1 MLLSSPF
8 EALRDFQESLESLYG
23 SDWLSSMPSAS
34 GPFPPLNVFR
44 KGDDFVV
51 IAELPGVK
59 KSDIQIQIKENAIR
73 ISGTKSIGYPENVS
87 VHRAERLAGAF
98 DRIVTIPVAVDA
110 DKVKAEYRDGILALL
125 VPRAEHDKPKTIQ
138 VA

>member
-8 EALRDFQESLESLYG
+8 GGLHDFQQTLESLFDG
-23 SDWLSSMPSAS
+23 DWLSSTPSGS

-51 IAELPGVK
+51 IAELPGVS
-59 KSDIQIQIKENAIR
+59 KSDIQIQIKDNTLR
-73 ISGTKSIGYPENVS
+73 ISGTKTIGYLDKAS
-87 VHRAERLAGAF
+87 IHRAERLGGAF
-98 DRIVTIPVAVDA
+98 DRVVSIPVQVDA
-110 DKVKAEYRDGILALL
+110 DRVKAEYRDGVLALL
-125 VPRAEHDKPKTIQ
+125 VPRAESDKPKTIK

>member
-8 EALRDFQESLESLYG
+8 EALRDFQESLEALYE
-23 SDWLSSMPSAS
+23 SDWLSSMPSGR

-44 KGDDFVV
+44 KGDDFVI

-59 KSDIQIQIKENAIR
+59 KSDMQVQIKDNTIR
-73 ISGTKSIGYPENVS
+73 ISGTKSVVYPEEVS
-87 VHRAERLAGAF
+87 LHRAERSSGGF
-98 DRIVTIPVAVDA
+98 DRIVSIPVGIDA
-110 DKVKAEYRDGILALL
+110 EKVKAEYRDGVLALF

>member
-8 EALRDFQESLESLYG
+8 EALRDLQETLESLYG
-23 SDWLSSMPSAS
+23 SDWLSSTPSAS

-44 KGDDFVV
+44 KGDEFVV

-59 KSDIQIQIKENAIR
+59 KSDIQIQIKDGAIR
-73 ISGTKSIGYPENVS
+73 ISGTKSVEYPEKAS
-87 VHRAERLAGAF
+87 LHRAERLAGAF

-125 VPRAEHDKPKTIQ
+125 VPRAEQDKPKTIQ

>member
-59 KSDIQIQIKENAIR
+59 KSDIQIQIKDNAVR
-73 ISGTKSIGYPENVS
+73 ISGTKSVEYPENVS
-87 VHRAERLAGAF
+87 LHRAERAAGAF

-125 VPRAEHDKPKTIQ
+125 VQRAEHDKPKTIQ